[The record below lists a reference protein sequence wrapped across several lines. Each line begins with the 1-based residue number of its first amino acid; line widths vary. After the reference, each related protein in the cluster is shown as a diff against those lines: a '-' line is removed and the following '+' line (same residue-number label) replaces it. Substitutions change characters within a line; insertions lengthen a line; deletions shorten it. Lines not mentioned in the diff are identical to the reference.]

1 MAIDIRTLAII
12 DLLVQLALIGFV
24 FGAVYLARR
33 GRVIRHCTI
42 VRGAIIAQIISILAI
57 MLPSLLGYVENVP
70 PIPFLYP
77 ELLTHHILGLVL
89 IGVFVYINLE
99 VGRVVRPL
107 VKRKSVMRL
116 ALGIW
121 LVALA
126 LGINIFLTIYY
137 A

>member
-1 MAIDIRTLAII
+1 MFRP
-12 DLLVQLALIGFV
+12 
-24 FGAVYLARR
+24 
-33 GRVIRHCTI
+33 
-42 VRGAIIAQIISILAI
+42 
-57 MLPSLLGYVENVP
+57 LPSCT
-70 PIPFLYP
+70 P

-89 IGVFVYINLE
+89 IGIFVYINLE
-99 VGRVVRPL
+99 VGRVVRPV

>member
-1 MAIDIRTLAII
+1 MAIDIRTLAIVN
-12 DLLVQLALIGFV
+12 LLVQLALIGFV
-24 FGAVYLARR
+24 FGAVYLARK

-42 VRGAIIAQIISILAI
+42 VRCAIIAQIISILAI
-57 MLPSLLGYVENVP
+57 MLPSL
-70 PIPFLYP
+70 
-77 ELLTHHILGLVL
+77 
-89 IGVFVYINLE
+89 IGIFVYINLE
-99 VGRVVRPL
+99 VGRVVHPL

-126 LGINIFLTIYY
+126 LGINTFLTIYY

>member
-1 MAIDIRTLAII
+1 MAIDIRTLALAN
-12 DLLVQLALIGFV
+12 LLFQFLLIGFV

-42 VRGAIIAQIISILAI
+42 VRGAVIAQIITILAI
-57 MLPSLLGYVENVP
+57 MLPSLLGYIENVP
-70 PIPFLYP
+70 AIPFLYT

-89 IGVFVYINLE
+89 IGIFVYINLE
-99 VGRVVRPL
+99 VGRVVHPL

-121 LVALA
+121 LVTLA

>member
-1 MAIDIRTLAII
+1 MAIDIRTLAIVN
-12 DLLVQLALIGFV
+12 LLVQLALIGFV
-24 FGAVYLARR
+24 FGAVYLARK

-42 VRGAIIAQIISILAI
+42 VRCAIIAQIISILAI
-57 MLPSLLGYVENVP
+57 MLPSLLGFVENVP

-89 IGVFVYINLE
+89 IGIFVYINLE
-99 VGRVVRPL
+99 VGRVVHPL

>member
-1 MAIDIRTLAII
+1 MAIDIRTLAIVN
-12 DLLVQLALIGFV
+12 LLVQLALIGFV

-42 VRGAIIAQIISILAI
+42 VRGAVIAQIITIVAI

-89 IGVFVYINLE
+89 IGIFVYINLE
-99 VGRVVRPL
+99 VGRIVRPL

>member
-1 MAIDIRTLAII
+1 MAIDIRTLAIVN
-12 DLLVQLALIGFV
+12 LLVQLALIGFV
-24 FGAVYLARR
+24 FGAVYLARK

-42 VRGAIIAQIISILAI
+42 VRCAIIAQIISILAI
-57 MLPSLLGYVENVP
+57 MLPSLLGFVENVP

-89 IGVFVYINLE
+89 IGIFVYINLE
-99 VGRVVRPL
+99 VRRVVHPL

>member
-1 MAIDIRTLAII
+1 
-12 DLLVQLALIGFV
+12 
-24 FGAVYLARR
+24 
-33 GRVIRHCTI
+33 
-42 VRGAIIAQIISILAI
+42 
-57 MLPSLLGYVENVP
+57 
-70 PIPFLYP
+70 
-77 ELLTHHILGLVL
+77 LGLVL
-89 IGVFVYINLE
+89 IGIFVYINLE

>member
-1 MAIDIRTLAII
+1 MAIDIRMLATAN
-12 DLLVQLALIGFV
+12 LVVQLALIGFV

-42 VRGAIIAQIISILAI
+42 VRGAVIAQIITILAI

-89 IGVFVYINLE
+89 IGIFLYINLE

-116 ALGIW
+116 ALGLW

>member
-1 MAIDIRTLAII
+1 MAIDIRTLAIVN
-12 DLLVQLALIGFV
+12 LLVQLALIGFV
-24 FGAVYLARR
+24 FGAVYLARK

-42 VRGAIIAQIISILAI
+42 VRCAIIAQIISILAI
-57 MLPSLLGYVENVP
+57 MLPSLLGFVENVP

-89 IGVFVYINLE
+89 IGIFVYINLE
-99 VGRVVRPL
+99 VGRVVHPL

-126 LGINIFLTIYY
+126 LGINTFLTIYY

>member
-1 MAIDIRTLAII
+1 MAIDIRTLAIVN
-12 DLLVQLALIGFV
+12 LLVQLALIGFV
-24 FGAVYLARR
+24 FGAVYLARK

-42 VRGAIIAQIISILAI
+42 VRCAIIAQIISILAI
-57 MLPSLLGYVENVP
+57 MLPSLLGFVENVP

-89 IGVFVYINLE
+89 IGIFVYINLE
-99 VGRVVRPL
+99 VGRVVHPL
-107 VKRKSVMRL
+107 VKRKSVMLL